1 MNKAELGRSM
11 VEMLGVLA
19 IIGVLSIG
27 SLISYDYAK
36 ERAKAAATIDIA
48 SKLLAI
54 ARVKGKAV
62 TTLSEKMDYTV
73 RDNQLIARA
82 EIVGKK
88 GNVIRCGCA
97 LQSDDSWDSYVD
109 RVIQTSGL
117 TESDISTGI
126 VPPENFNNRLGCPD
140 GSVVSCY
147 QMSFPS

>member
-1 MNKAELGRSM
+1 MKKAELGRSM
-11 VEMLGVLA
+11 VEMLGVLG

-27 SLISYDYAK
+27 SLMSYDYAK
-36 ERAKAAATIDIA
+36 ERAKAVATIDVA

-88 GNVIRCGCA
+88 GNVVICGCA
-97 LQSDDSWDSYVD
+97 LLDDDTWDSYVD
-109 RVIQTSGL
+109 RVVQSSGL
-117 TESDISTGI
+117 TESDIETG
-126 VPPENFNNRLGCPD
+126 VTAPTELDNKLVCPID
-140 GSVVSCY
+140 SEVSCY
-147 QMSFPS
+147 QMSFPA